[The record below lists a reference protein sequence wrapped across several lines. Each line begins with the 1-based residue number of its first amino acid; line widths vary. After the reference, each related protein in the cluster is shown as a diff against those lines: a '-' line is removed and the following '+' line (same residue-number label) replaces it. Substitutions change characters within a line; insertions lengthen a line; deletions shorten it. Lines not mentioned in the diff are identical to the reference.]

1 MRRPAAWALQLV
13 ATAALAVGCSQ
24 GVQEDAGVEAAS
36 GIGSLAL
43 VHMERQAE
51 AGSAQP
57 RVTSSVKVARY
68 RGIEGER
75 LLRLLGAEA
84 RDLDTCHVVGGLDEA
99 PLPATAQV
107 ELMSVGTIGLR
118 VGEEAH
124 ELSPRLFPA
133 LATTAGGFFYADAFD
148 TQAGPDTTAYAIAA
162 GGKGGIGRFALALTL
177 PDAVG
182 AVQLSGEPVVDVANL
197 ARGADVALQWDAAQG
212 GDHLELELFVGGTML
227 ACSLRDDGHFLLP
240 REQLSALDAD
250 DNAAMVLRR
259 VRIQPVDMQGIE
271 NAYVRLSSARTF
283 TARVR

>member
-1 MRRPAAWALQLV
+1 MGHAALCGAV
-13 ATAALAVGCSQ
+13 AALAVACSQ

-36 GIGSLAL
+36 GMGSLAL
-43 VHMERQAE
+43 VHVERQAE

-68 RGIEGER
+68 RGIEGDR

-99 PLPATAQV
+99 PLPAAAQV

-118 VGEEAH
+118 VGEESH

-148 TQAGPDTTAYAIAA
+148 THAGPDNTAYAIAA

-177 PDAVG
+177 PDAVDG
-182 AVQLSGEPVVDVANL
+182 VQLSGAPATDVASL
-197 ARGADVALQWDAAQG
+197 TRSADVALQWDAATG
-212 GDHLELELFVGGTML
+212 GDYLELELFVGGSML
-227 ACSLRDDGHFLLP
+227 ACSLRDDGQFVLP
-240 REQLSALDAD
+240 HDQLSALDAD

-259 VRIQPVDMQGIE
+259 VRVLPVDVQGIE
-271 NAYVRLSSARTF
+271 SAYVRLSSARTF
-283 TARVR
+283 SARVR